1 MSHFANQLKASLE
14 ADNVTQT
21 DLTEACNMSQGQ
33 ISRYVNGENRPN
45 AKKLDALLTR
55 FSIRQ
60 RMLLTLAYLDDH
72 VPSSMRDLVNV
83 EPHNRLSLAKPLTLD
98 CSRMPSDVRAAYE
111 ALGSAA
117 LADHNVGKHLISI
130 ERLLHSQRSRH
141 SPTNRKRGRTRRL

>member
-14 ADNVTQT
+14 ADELAQT
-21 DLTEACNMSQGQ
+21 ALTEACNMSQGQ

-45 AKKLDALLTR
+45 PRKLDALLTQ

-72 VPSSMRDLVNV
+72 VPPSMRDVINV
-83 EPHNRLSLAKPLTLD
+83 EPHNRRSLAKPLSLD
-98 CSRMPSDVRAAYE
+98 CSRLPSDVRTAYE

-117 LADHNVGKHLISI
+117 LADHNVGKLLISI
-130 ERLLHSQRSRH
+130 EPLLDRERSRH
-141 SPTNRKRGRTRRL
+141 SPRRRRGRPRSL